1 MNRLKKE
8 LNVLKSWGI
17 KEISIDKILYMINNI
32 EDSSNEDSSNEDD
45 SEDNCIRKIFNPP
58 EIKEEGVDKYFRY
71 IPMDVILDMPTH
83 LYQDRYSTGGI
94 IPKSYVW
101 IH

>member
-1 MNRLKKE
+1 MCSLNKIKKE
-8 LNVLKSWGI
+8 LEILKSWGI
-17 KEISIDKILYMINNI
+17 KEISIDKILYMIDNI
-32 EDSSNEDSSNEDD
+32 EEDSKEDD
-45 SEDNCIRKIFNPP
+45 SEDNYIRKIFNPP

-71 IPMDVILDMPTH
+71 IPMNVISEIPTH
-83 LYQDRYSTGGI
+83 LYQERYSTGGI

>member
-17 KEISIDKILYMINNI
+17 NEISIDKILYMIDNI
-32 EDSSNEDSSNEDD
+32 EEDSKEDD
-45 SEDNCIRKIFNPP
+45 SEDNYYRKVFSPS

-71 IPMDVILDMPTH
+71 IPMYVN
-83 LYQDRYSTGGI
+83 SN
-94 IPKSYVW
+94 KSYPLYNEIYRTTGTPIPESDVW
-101 IH
+101 IY